1 MKKRNIKK
9 EKSNFQMKREQEED
23 IHDGWLPVGSLSSAM
38 SLLFSFGL
46 VCQNMYRLACRD
58 KFQPS
63 NI

>member
-1 MKKRNIKK
+1 
-9 EKSNFQMKREQEED
+9 MKREQEED

-46 VCQNMYRLACRD
+46 VCQNMYRLTCRD